1 MRAIAPAGCVS
12 MRLVSPFPIIAC
24 LAAAAALAGCATTHD
39 AGWTGKGAMPFDTAQ
54 SDCDAKT
61 KDLPAGNQREAAF
74 DQCMEE
80 HGWRRP

>member
-1 MRAIAPAGCVS
+1 MEGEARVVTFGNGLRMS
-12 MRLVSPFPIIAC
+12 LR
-24 LAAAAALAGCATTHD
+24 AAAALAGCATTHD
-39 AGWTGKGAMPFDTAQ
+39 AGWTGKGAMPFDAAQ

-61 KDLPAGNQREAAF
+61 KDLPAGKQREAAF